1 MKFVMF
7 ENAFGYIIAVP
18 VNRVKLVREQGYT
31 DPDGVSRKG
40 TCICVA
46 GKTESEI
53 VLSDD
58 FATVVSRLNLN
69 ASDAREVW

>member
-7 ENAFGYIIAVP
+7 ENAFGYMIAVP

-31 DPDGVSRKG
+31 DPGGVSRNG
-40 TCICVA
+40 TCICVS

>member
-7 ENAFGYIIAVP
+7 ENAFGYMIAVP

>member
-1 MKFVMF
+1 M
-7 ENAFGYIIAVP
+7 
-18 VNRVKLVREQGYT
+18 
-31 DPDGVSRKG
+31 SRKG